1 MDLVTVSRSLAALS
15 LLAGGLG
22 ILLLLGLALP
32 RVRERIARE
41 LEGEVR
47 LLLGVAWLAAVVS
60 TVGSLYLSSM
70 VGFVPCVLCW
80 YQRIAM
86 YPLVLV
92 VGVGAL
98 TADHRTWRFALPL
111 SVAGGA
117 TAVYHI
123 LLQFR
128 PALDVGACSPDVP
141 CTLRYLYVF
150 GFVSIP
156 VMALGGFLLISALL
170 VAAQVA
176 RPGED

>member
-15 LLAGGLG
+15 LLAGGIG
-22 ILLLLGLALP
+22 LLLLVMLAIP
-32 RVRERIARE
+32 QARRRMAGE
-41 LEGEVR
+41 MEGEVQV
-47 LLLGVAWLAAVVS
+47 LLGAAWLTALVS
-60 TVGSLYLSSM
+60 TAGSLYLSQ
-70 VGFVPCVLCW
+70 VAGFVPCTLCW

-92 VGVGAL
+92 VGAGAL
-98 TADHRTWRFALPL
+98 AADHRTWRYALPL

-123 LLQFR
+123 LVQLR
-128 PALDVGACSPDVP
+128 PALDAGACSAQVP
-141 CTLRYLYVF
+141 CTMRYLYVF

-170 VAAQVA
+170 VAARVA
-176 RPGED
+176 RPAD